1 MFNFISKSAIIALCL
16 TSLAFSSFAVEIKLY
31 RFFGTCDE
39 KSTNIA
45 VQSGE
50 ACIIETIVRNF
61 SERDNGITVKEMPA
75 EWSTFYDK
83 LKAWMVGG
91 NPPDIFVIHKHR
103 IPEFAGLGALAE
115 ITEEEYYMAGIDL
128 SDFTPLAIESLTYN
142 NKKYGVPLDFHAY
155 LWHINVDILAKAG
168 LVDSDG
174 KPILPSSPEEM
185 LKHAK
190 KVKDATGAYYLS
202 TWFNGTGAMRTFVAL
217 MAQQGVD
224 PYIGKQANFTSDAAR
239 NALKA
244 MKALGDNGFA
254 KIKAADD
261 EVRP

>member
-1 MFNFISKSAIIALCL
+1 
-16 TSLAFSSFAVEIKLY
+16 
-31 RFFGTCDE
+31 
-39 KSTNIA
+39 
-45 VQSGE
+45 
-50 ACIIETIVRNF
+50 
-61 SERDNGITVKEMPA
+61 
-75 EWSTFYDK
+75 
-83 LKAWMVGG
+83 
-91 NPPDIFVIHKHR
+91 
-103 IPEFAGLGALAE
+103 
-115 ITEEEYYMAGIDL
+115 MAGIDL

-261 EVRP
+261 EVRPLFMKGNAAIIIDGTWRVDATRAMIGKEGIALKNY